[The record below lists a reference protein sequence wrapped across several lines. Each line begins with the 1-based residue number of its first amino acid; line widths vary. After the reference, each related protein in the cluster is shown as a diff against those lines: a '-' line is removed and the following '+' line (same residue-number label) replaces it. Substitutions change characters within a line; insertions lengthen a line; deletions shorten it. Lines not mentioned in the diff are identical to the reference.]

1 MRLIN
6 HALSQIPGEMIMDV
20 NEDNEYELELEKA
33 KKEYLIAA
41 DFLKGYFKFIY
52 ENANKEWTDKDDAA
66 IEKVMC
72 AIKNLAY
79 WESVKA
85 TRIMTKREKRTIKE
99 Q

>member
-1 MRLIN
+1 
-6 HALSQIPGEMIMDV
+6 MDLH
-20 NEDNEYELELEKA
+20 EENEYELELEKA

-52 ENANKEWTDKDDAA
+52 ENAGMEWTEKDNAA

-72 AIKNLAY
+72 SIKNLAY

-85 TRIMTKREKRTIKE
+85 TRIMTKTRKTRSVEGN
-99 Q
+99 

>member
-1 MRLIN
+1 
-6 HALSQIPGEMIMDV
+6 MDL

-33 KKEYLIAA
+33 ENEYLVAA

-52 ENANKEWTDKDDAA
+52 ENAGMEWNEKDDAA
-66 IEKVMC
+66 IEKVMS

-85 TRIMTKREKRTIKE
+85 IRIMTKREKPRLLNE
-99 Q
+99 HDH

>member
-1 MRLIN
+1 MVYTNDRGYL
-6 HALSQIPGEMIMDV
+6 IMDLH
-20 NEDNEYELELEKA
+20 ETDEYELELKKA
-33 KKEYLIAA
+33 KKEYLIAT

-52 ENANKEWTDKDDAA
+52 ENAGMEWTETDNDA

-85 TRIMTKREKRTIKE
+85 TRIMTKREKSDSSSE
-99 Q
+99 

>member
-1 MRLIN
+1 MD
-6 HALSQIPGEMIMDV
+6 LSGDQ
-20 NEDNEYELELEKA
+20 EYELELEKA

-52 ENANKEWTDKDDAA
+52 ENANKEWNEKDDAA

-85 TRIMTKREKRTIKE
+85 TRIMTKRGKPRLLNE

>member
-1 MRLIN
+1 
-6 HALSQIPGEMIMDV
+6 MDLHG
-20 NEDNEYELELEKA
+20 DNEYELELEKA

-52 ENANKEWTDKDDAA
+52 ENSGLEWTEKDDDA
-66 IEKVMC
+66 IEKVMS

-85 TRIMTKREKRTIKE
+85 MLIMTKQDKIDK
-99 Q
+99 

>member
-1 MRLIN
+1 
-6 HALSQIPGEMIMDV
+6 MDLRR
-20 NEDNEYELELEKA
+20 DNEYELELEKA
-33 KKEYLIAA
+33 KKEYLIAT

-52 ENANKEWTDKDDAA
+52 KNAGKEWTEKDDGA

-85 TRIMTKREKRTIKE
+85 TRIMTKREKPD
-99 Q
+99 

>member
-1 MRLIN
+1 
-6 HALSQIPGEMIMDV
+6 MDLK
-20 NEDNEYELELEKA
+20 EDNEYELELKKA

-41 DFLKGYFKFIY
+41 DFLKGYFRFIY
-52 ENANKEWTDKDDAA
+52 ENAGKKWTENDDAE

-85 TRIMTKREKRTIKE
+85 TRIITKRQKPD
-99 Q
+99 

>member
-1 MRLIN
+1 
-6 HALSQIPGEMIMDV
+6 MDL
-20 NEDNEYELELEKA
+20 NENNEYEMELEKA

-52 ENANKEWTDKDDAA
+52 ENAGMEWNEKDDAA

-85 TRIMTKREKRTIKE
+85 TRIMTKRVK
-99 Q
+99 QD

>member
-1 MRLIN
+1 
-6 HALSQIPGEMIMDV
+6 MDV
-20 NEDNEYELELEKA
+20 NGDNEYELELEKA

-85 TRIMTKREKRTIKE
+85 TRIMTKREKPRPLNE

>member
-1 MRLIN
+1 
-6 HALSQIPGEMIMDV
+6 MDSHG
-20 NEDNEYELELEKA
+20 DNEYELELEKA

-52 ENANKEWTDKDDAA
+52 ENANKEWTENDDDA
-66 IEKVMC
+66 IEKVMN

-85 TRIMTKREKRTIKE
+85 TRIMTKREKK
-99 Q
+99 

>member
-1 MRLIN
+1 
-6 HALSQIPGEMIMDV
+6 MDL
-20 NEDNEYELELEKA
+20 NENNEYEMELEKA

-52 ENANKEWTDKDDAA
+52 ENAGMEWNKKDDAA

-85 TRIMTKREKRTIKE
+85 TRIMTKRVK
-99 Q
+99 QD

>member
-1 MRLIN
+1 
-6 HALSQIPGEMIMDV
+6 MDLR
-20 NEDNEYELELEKA
+20 EDNEYELELEKA

-52 ENANKEWTDKDDAA
+52 ENSGMEWTENDNDA
-66 IEKVMC
+66 IENVMN

-85 TRIMTKREKRTIKE
+85 TLIMTKQRKKPD
-99 Q
+99 

>member
-1 MRLIN
+1 
-6 HALSQIPGEMIMDV
+6 MDSH
-20 NEDNEYELELEKA
+20 EHNEYEFELEKA

-52 ENANKEWTDKDDAA
+52 ENAGKEWTEKDDAA

-85 TRIMTKREKRTIKE
+85 TRIITKREKPD
-99 Q
+99 

>member
-1 MRLIN
+1 
-6 HALSQIPGEMIMDV
+6 MDLH
-20 NEDNEYELELEKA
+20 EDNEYELELEKA

-41 DFLKGYFKFIY
+41 DFLKGYFKFIF
-52 ENANKEWTDKDDAA
+52 ENSGMEWTENDNKA

-85 TRIMTKREKRTIKE
+85 TRIMTKREKPDSSIE
-99 Q
+99 